1 MVDLPDRG
9 SNTDGSRK
17 SDWTRLGSQPAP
29 EVWPLSPNQSDPD
42 FQHRDLVPVF
52 CFVAPQL
59 SLLAP
64 NSYLMSASQTTKKP
78 DFESKPKKGSK
89 KLKPLFTLTLGI
101 GILVLAFVL
110 SLVAWNFNEEHP
122 RTDDGVARANLIG
135 IAPRVAGPII
145 KLNVRDNQQVKNGE
159 LLFEIDPAD
168 FQLAVDRAQ
177 AALASLDEQ
186 IETAKAQD
194 AQLKYQVKAAEAA
207 VQQATAERD
216 QVADTLHRLE
226 PLLPKGFTT
235 KEQVDE
241 TRTKLAS
248 ADAQVAQAN
257 EKLNQAR
264 VAVSSLATLQAQRPG
279 AVATLGTTQ
288 LQLSY
293 TKVLAPYDGQV
304 VGLNISEGAYAHAGV
319 EVFSF
324 LDSRKW
330 YVLANFRERELKS
343 IQPGMAAEV
352 YLLSNPDRRFE
363 GTVEGI
369 SPAVQSQ
376 EDNVEVKGLPFVKR
390 DLNWVRIAQRFPV
403 RIEIKNPDPDIFR
416 MGTTAVTTIKGFTGS
431 KDQK

>member
-1 MVDLPDRG
+1 
-9 SNTDGSRK
+9 
-17 SDWTRLGSQPAP
+17 
-29 EVWPLSPNQSDPD
+29 
-42 FQHRDLVPVF
+42 
-52 CFVAPQL
+52 
-59 SLLAP
+59 
-64 NSYLMSASQTTKKP
+64 MSASQTTKKP
-78 DFESKPKKGSK
+78 DFEGKPKKGSK
-89 KLKPLFTLTLGI
+89 NLKPLFTITLGI

-122 RTDDGVARANLIG
+122 RTDDAVARANLIG
-135 IAPRVAGPII
+135 IAPRVSGPII
-145 KLNVRDNQQVKNGE
+145 KVNVRDNQQVKNGE

-177 AALASLDEQ
+177 AALAALDEE
-186 IETAKAQD
+186 IETAKSQD

-216 QVADTLHRLE
+216 QVADTLRRLE

-241 TRTKLAS
+241 ARTKVS
-248 ADAQVAQAN
+248 SGDAQVAQAN

-264 VAVSSLATLQAQRPG
+264 AAVSSLATVQAQRPG
-279 AVATLGTTQ
+279 AVATLGTAQ
-288 LQLSY
+288 LQLAY
-293 TKVLAPYDGQV
+293 TKVFAPFDGQV

-343 IQPGMAAEV
+343 IQPGMTAEI

-363 GTVEGI
+363 GIIEGI

-376 EDNVEVKGLPFVKR
+376 DDNVEVKGLPFVKR

-403 RIEIKNPDPDIFR
+403 RILIENPDPTVFR
-416 MGTTAVTTIKGFTGS
+416 MGTTAVTTIKGFTRPAGGN
-431 KDQK
+431 